1 MWEVLRELYYVILEP
16 ILVHLGLGTWGGE
29 DPTYG
34 RDAIAYSPMEREA
47 IYENDAVKV
56 TRRRVYLSRGKPVLD
71 TSLTDSIKT
80 VPHKLGECTIDGW
93 INYYIWEMPGVSKP
107 MNADVYLVHGIND
120 YSVGCSLTQG
130 KVMPQALGLMMSGF
144 RTVALDMP
152 GFGRS
157 TGLHAYVPT
166 LLLNTNAL
174 DAVMYHVRMWDE
186 VNQLE
191 GLESRKRYAQGSSM
205 GGFTVLYHAAIHPPV
220 ASVKQG
226 GPTENRRLALD
237 GVAVSAPMLQ
247 IAPESRPN
255 MFIEAIGRLLS
266 VVAGRLPLARAIK
279 GNVSDD
285 PKYVQALTSEWS
297 ITRRSTHRS
306 TMDLCELLRGW
317 PLWLG

>member
-1 MWEVLRELYYVILEP
+1 
-16 ILVHLGLGTWGGE
+16 
-29 DPTYG
+29 
-34 RDAIAYSPMEREA
+34 MEREA

-120 YSVGCSLTQG
+120 YSG

-205 GGFTVLYHAAIHPPV
+205 GGFTVLYHAAMHPPV

-226 GPTENRRLALD
+226 GPAENRRLALD

-285 PKYVQALTSEWS
+285 PKYVQALTSEWNHLNEVMS
-297 ITRRSTHRS
+297 QIQCPVAIHHGSNDRVTSPDGSRAFFDRLHVQPKMLRIWPGIEHAMLKSTPE
-306 TMDLCELLRGW
+306 MDVPR
-317 PLWLG
+317 